1 MKDQKTIII
10 ENAIN
15 IARQTGSNKIFLFLN
30 TMQECRWFAKTG
42 FGYKEEI
49 VIVIP
54 KEIKLDVSC
63 FANLCGVVIHS
74 TSGNLSRFSRIKYA
88 FLQGVLH
95 GIIRSD
101 SKVVCVLG
109 AYDKSHLDT
118 ITIHDLRLSWSEDFP
133 FDVDKIIQ
141 HKAFYTIMAVID
153 IALDIGALGREGR
166 SVGTIFVIG
175 DTDSVMMAS
184 HQAVFNAF
192 RGYPRK
198 ERRIVSGEVVE
209 SIKELAKIDGA
220 TIISEDGV
228 VEAAGRHLDAGGV
241 VSKKLRG
248 LGARH
253 RAAAGITRK
262 TDAVAVV
269 VSESTGK
276 VTVFE
281 KGIVIAEL
289 VPLISRRV
297 V

>member
-1 MKDQKTIII
+1 MKDQKTLIIG
-10 ENAIN
+10 NAIN
-15 IARQTGSNKIFLFLN
+15 LARQTGSEKIFLFLSN
-30 TMQECRWFAKTG
+30 RQELSWFAKSG
-42 FGYKEEI
+42 FHHEKEM

-54 KEIKLDVSC
+54 KELPPDDSR
-63 FANLCGVVIHS
+63 FAGLCCAVIHS
-74 TSGNLSRFSRIKYA
+74 SSGNLSRFSRIKYA
-88 FLQGVLH
+88 FLQGVLR

-101 SKVVCVLG
+101 SRVICVLG

-118 ITIHDLRLSWSEDFP
+118 ITIHDLSLSWSEDFP
-133 FDVDKIIQ
+133 FDVDKIIK

-153 IALDIGALGREGR
+153 IALDIGALGREGK

-175 DTDSVMMAS
+175 DTDNVMMSS

-192 RGYPRK
+192 RGYPRR
-198 ERRIVSGEVVE
+198 ERTIVSSEVVE
-209 SIKELAKIDGA
+209 SLKELAKIDGA
-220 TIISEDGV
+220 TIISEDGI

-241 VSKKLRG
+241 VSKRLRG

-253 RAAAGITRK
+253 RAAAGITKK

-281 KGIVIAEL
+281 KGSVIAEL